1 MLNQANPVSRTAE
14 YRRLRMI
21 SYHVLLFLYYTAVFV
36 VAAVVAV
43 VAAAAVVVVVVVLVV
58 VVLVVV
64 VVVPAAAG
72 HHVTTLAPGRT
83 ARRADPPRGTA
94 SLCRVAQCGTRGSG
108 CAHVV

>member
-36 VAAVVAV
+36 VAAV